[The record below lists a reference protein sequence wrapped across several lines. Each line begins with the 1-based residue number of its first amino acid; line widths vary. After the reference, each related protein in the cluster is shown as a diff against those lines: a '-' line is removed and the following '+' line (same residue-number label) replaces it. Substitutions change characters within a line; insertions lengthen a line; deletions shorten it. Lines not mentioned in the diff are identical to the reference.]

1 MKTNPNSTAPDDNI
15 TKAPSELELSSTI
28 RVESMRP
35 ALKKSQMQ
43 EKTMYVPDEIFAAP
57 EFFFALDSRALC
69 RLDQLAY

>member
-1 MKTNPNSTAPDDNI
+1 MKTNPNSTAPDDN

-57 EFFFALDSRALC
+57 EFFLRSTQGHC
-69 RLDQLAY
+69 VGLDQLAY

>member
-15 TKAPSELELSSTI
+15 TNSQRIGVIVNDSS
-28 RVESMRP
+28 RVDATGIE
-35 ALKKSQMQ
+35 
-43 EKTMYVPDEIFAAP
+43 EKPNAGEDDVRSDEIFAAP